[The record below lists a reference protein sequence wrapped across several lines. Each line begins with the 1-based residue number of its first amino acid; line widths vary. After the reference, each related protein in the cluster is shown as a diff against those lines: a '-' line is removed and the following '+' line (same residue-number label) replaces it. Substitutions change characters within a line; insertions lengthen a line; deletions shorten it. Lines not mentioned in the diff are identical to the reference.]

1 MAKSVSRKL
10 TATEC
15 ASLKAGRLHDPGG
28 PGELILEAD
37 QHGKRWYLRFVSP
50 ETGKRREAGL
60 GAYSVTPLAKAREK
74 AEAMR
79 KTLRDGL
86 DPLAKRKRAT
96 DAAKAESA
104 AAEAARSKAQTLEAV
119 ARACYASVAPRLGNN
134 HDRKRWIAALEQ
146 HVFPFKNADDARPP
160 LGDRPIAS
168 VEVKDMLDLFGPL
181 HERIPPTAKR
191 IREQMAEVF
200 DFAAVRGMVDRNPAS
215 LIRRE
220 FRKRGGHEVTPQRSV
235 HYDRI
240 PELVAALRND
250 ERSDPVVRFALE
262 FLILTAARSG
272 EVRGARW
279 KEFDLKAGT
288 WTVPADRMKRRREH
302 FVPLR
307 LRTAE
312 ILKCVIDIGRRF
324 GFGKPD
330 DLVFP
335 GFEAG
340 KPMTDN
346 TLMAPLR
353 RMETGRKRE
362 DGKPETYHDLG
373 GVHGMRTTFKSWSR
387 TQPQIRELVSEAA
400 LAHKERDRM
409 AATYATQAEYREER
423 EQLAEL
429 WEQYCGSADDPRGD
443 VIEEGQTDS
452 NKILRFRSKNGG
464 RTPTEY
470 LAHLSPVFAKACR
483 RRGIPTG
490 LVDAPTGPEGAREVS
505 PKPKQE
511 KPDLG
516 ATCGTRPDAH
526 DPRAT
531 HQAGADCDRRRAGQR
546 PAAPAGRAHSGAA
559 WSTAE
564 ASALASSG

>member
-1 MAKSVSRKL
+1 MAKSRKL

-37 QHGKRWYLRFVSP
+37 RHGKRWYLRFVSP

-60 GAYSVTPLAKAREK
+60 GAYSVTPLAKARER

-79 KTLRDGL
+79 NTLRKGL
-86 DPLAKRKRAT
+86 DPLAERERT
-96 DAAKAESA
+96 TAAARAESA
-104 AAEAARSKAQTLEAV
+104 AAKVARTKAQTLEAV
-119 ARACYASVAPRLGNN
+119 ARDCYTSVAPRLSND
-134 HDRKRWIAALEQ
+134 HYQKRWIAALEQ
-146 HVFPFKNADDARPP
+146 HVFPFKKADDPRPP

-168 VEVKDMLDLFGPL
+168 IEVQDMLDLFGPL

-191 IREQMAEVF
+191 IREQLVRVF
-200 DFAAVRGMVDRNPAS
+200 KFAAVRDMMDRNPAW
-215 LIRRE
+215 LISDE
-220 FRKRGGHEVTPQRSV
+220 FRKRGGHQVEPQRSV

-240 PELVAALRND
+240 PALVAALRND
-250 ERSDPVVRFALE
+250 QRSDPVVRFALE

-279 KEFDLKAGT
+279 KEFDLEAGT
-288 WTVPADRMKRRREH
+288 WTVPAGRMKLRQEH

-312 ILKCVIDIGRRF
+312 ILKGVIDYSG
-324 GFGKPD
+324 GKPD
-330 DLVFP
+330 ALVFP
-335 GFEAG
+335 GFADG

-362 DGKPETYHDLG
+362 DGKPETYYDLG

-443 VIEEGQTDS
+443 VIEEGQTES
-452 NKILRFRSKNGG
+452 NNILRFRSKNGG
-464 RTPTEY
+464 QSATEY
-470 LAHLSPVFAKACR
+470 LARLSPVFAKACR

-490 LVDAPTGPEGAREVS
+490 LDDAPRVRRERG
-505 PKPKQE
+505 K
-511 KPDLG
+511 
-516 ATCGTRPDAH
+516 
-526 DPRAT
+526 
-531 HQAGADCDRRRAGQR
+531 
-546 PAAPAGRAHSGAA
+546 
-559 WSTAE
+559 
-564 ASALASSG
+564 